1 MRPRRLGPTIAF
13 LTATR
18 LAVNTA
24 HRFVFPFLPA
34 ISRGL
39 GISLEQ
45 GGLLISARSIAFV
58 ATPALVAT
66 AGRGERRVRLAVW
79 ALLMLAVGAAVTAA
93 TGVFIGALVGFIL
106 LGLGKPSFDAAAQ
119 AYIADRT
126 PYEKRARYMSILE
139 LTWAGG
145 LLVGAPLAGWLI
157 DGYGWEAPF
166 WFVAVLFGLALLATP
181 RVLEEDAPH
190 AANRHTSLRLRR
202 PHWSL
207 LATALLFA
215 FAAETTFIV
224 FGAWLEDGFDLS
236 LAALGLASTSIAVAE
251 LIGEGS
257 VLAFADRIGKL
268 RMVRWGLGA
277 SAVGYAALAPASTSL
292 ALGLA
297 TLAVTFIAFE
307 ITIVAA
313 IPLASEVSPGAR
325 SRYLAL
331 LMVALGIGRGIG
343 DVLGPVLFTWKGL
356 PANNLTS
363 AAGAVTALAVMLA
376 LFRED
381 GAAVA

>member
-1 MRPRRLGPTIAF
+1 MKTRRLGPTIAF
-13 LTATR
+13 LTFTR
-18 LAVNTA
+18 LVVNIA

-45 GGLLISARSIAFV
+45 GGLLMSARSVAFV
-58 ATPALVAT
+58 ATPAVVAT

-79 ALLMLAVGAAVTAA
+79 ALLMMAVGALVTAA
-93 TGVFIGALVGFIL
+93 TGVYAGAFVGFIL

-126 PYEKRARYMSILE
+126 PYERRARYMSILE

-157 DGYGWEAPF
+157 DRYGWEAPF
-166 WFVAVLFGLALLATP
+166 WVVGILLALAMLATP
-181 RVLEEDAPH
+181 GLLEEDAPH
-190 AANRHTSLRLRR
+190 DPRRQPRLTLTSR
-202 PHWSL
+202 HWSL
-207 LATALLFA
+207 LVAALMFS

-224 FGAWLEDGFDLS
+224 FGAWLEEGFDLS
-236 LAALGLASTSIAVAE
+236 LAALGLASTSIAAAE

-268 RMVRWGLGA
+268 RMVHWGLGT
-277 SAVGYAALAPASTSL
+277 SVVGYAALAPASGSL

-297 TLAVTFIAFE
+297 TLAATFIAFE
-307 ITIVAA
+307 ITIVAT

-325 SRYLAL
+325 TRYLAL

-343 DVLGPVLFTWKGL
+343 DILGPVLFTWRGVS
-356 PANNLTS
+356 ANALTS
-363 AAGAVTALAVMLA
+363 SAGALVALAVVIA
-376 LFRED
+376 FSRE
-381 GAAVA
+381 